1 MAIEIILAYVL
12 DLILGDPRW
21 FPHPVKGIGWLI
33 KKLEPP
39 LKKVIRN
46 ERSGGIILAISVISV
61 SWYLSFIIIG
71 IVSSINRY
79 LGSTLSILIIYSSLA
94 IKDLGVESMEV
105 YHPLEKKDI
114 TSARKKLSLIV
125 GRDTHNLEYQEV
137 IRATVE
143 TISENIVDGIISPL
157 FYAFIGG
164 APLVLAY
171 KAVNTLDS
179 MVGYKNEK
187 YKDFGW
193 ASARID
199 DWANFIPARL
209 SMLFISFAGLLTA
222 KDALNSWRIAR
233 RDGRK
238 NPSPNSG
245 IPEAAVAGALGIQ
258 LGGLNFYNS
267 KAILKPF
274 IGDDINALEPGHI
287 KESIKISYIS
297 SALFLIIGVVL
308 ILCIGKGVNIR

>member
-1 MAIEIILAYVL
+1 
-12 DLILGDPRW
+12 
-21 FPHPVKGIGWLI
+21 
-33 KKLEPP
+33 
-39 LKKVIRN
+39 
-46 ERSGGIILAISVISV
+46 
-61 SWYLSFIIIG
+61 
-71 IVSSINRY
+71 
-79 LGSTLSILIIYSSLA
+79 
-94 IKDLGVESMEV
+94 
-105 YHPLEKKDI
+105 
-114 TSARKKLSLIV
+114 
-125 GRDTHNLEYQEV
+125 
-137 IRATVE
+137 
-143 TISENIVDGIISPL
+143 
-157 FYAFIGG
+157 
-164 APLVLAY
+164 
-171 KAVNTLDS
+171 
-179 MVGYKNEK
+179 
-187 YKDFGW
+187 
-193 ASARID
+193 
-199 DWANFIPARL
+199 
-209 SMLFISFAGLLTA
+209 MLFISFAGLLTA